1 MPSDATAYRIAVN
14 GRQATVRPAH
24 QAIICAAPAEA
35 VAAILDGDA
44 VTVAGVDMG
53 ELRQALQAR
62 GYEVRQ

>member
-1 MPSDATAYRIAVN
+1 MPSDTAAYRVAVN
-14 GRQATVRPAH
+14 GRQATVRPAA

-44 VTVAGVDMG
+44 VTVAGADMG